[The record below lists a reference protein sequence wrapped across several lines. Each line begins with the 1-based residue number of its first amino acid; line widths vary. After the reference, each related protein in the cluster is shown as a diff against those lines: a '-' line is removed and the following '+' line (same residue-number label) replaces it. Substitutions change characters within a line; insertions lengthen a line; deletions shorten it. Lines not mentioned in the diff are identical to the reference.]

1 MAGTVMTRTPPGAL
15 APEWQQA
22 WDALNGL
29 TGEPAFVEVM
39 AAAPELLGFI
49 MHRFY
54 GDIFFAGRVEERLK
68 QLVRLRLSL
77 AHGCRS
83 CNLQNRAGT
92 LAAGFTPEQVEAIE
106 ADRSLFTEREQAVL
120 DFADQMVLTNL
131 EGRLDRDLYQRLRAH
146 LSDAEICELAVV
158 AGFIGGMAKMA
169 FVLDVVEKE
178 ESCPFV
184 PRARAA

>member
-1 MAGTVMTRTPPGAL
+1 MAATVMTRTPREAL

-22 WDALNGL
+22 WTALNDL

-54 GDIFFAGRVEERLK
+54 GEIFFAGRVEERLK
-68 QLVRLRLSL
+68 QLLRLRLSL

-92 LAAGFTPEQVEAIE
+92 LAAGFAPEQLAAIE
-106 ADRSLFTEREQAVL
+106 GDRSLFAERERAVL
-120 DFADQMVLTNL
+120 DFADQMALTNL
-131 EGRLDRDLYQRLRAH
+131 EGRLDRGLYERLRAH
-146 LSDAEICELAVV
+146 FSDAEICELAVV
-158 AGFIGGMAKMA
+158 AGFLGGMAKMA
-169 FVLDVVEKE
+169 FVLDVVERE
-178 ESCPFV
+178 DSCPFV